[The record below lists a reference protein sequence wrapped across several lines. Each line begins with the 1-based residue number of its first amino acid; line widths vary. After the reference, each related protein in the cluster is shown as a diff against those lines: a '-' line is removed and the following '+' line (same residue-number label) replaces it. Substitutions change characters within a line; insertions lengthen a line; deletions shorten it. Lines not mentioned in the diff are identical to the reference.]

1 MIKKGTVFYGNVT
14 NSISVVDS
22 IEFPVDSVFPDT
34 VVFNFTKN
42 GKKKKVITNFSNLV
56 KMLSESLNDDS
67 LIILGDLEG

>member
-1 MIKKGTVFYGNVT
+1 MIKKGTVFYGNIT

-42 GKKKKVITNFSNLV
+42 GKQKKIIMNFSNLV
-56 KMLSESLNDDS
+56 KTLSESLNSGDV
-67 LIILGDLEG
+67 IILGDLEK